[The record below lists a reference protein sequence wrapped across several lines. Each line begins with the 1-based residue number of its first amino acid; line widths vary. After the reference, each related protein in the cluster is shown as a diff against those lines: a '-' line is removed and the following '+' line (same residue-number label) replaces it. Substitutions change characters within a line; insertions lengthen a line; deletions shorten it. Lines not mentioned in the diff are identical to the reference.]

1 MYNIK
6 SWYNMKV
13 KCPECGHEIEVNTH
27 KSRKF
32 LWIVLVVVLVFLAG
46 AAYGAYYLYQQTL
59 GNSEQSAYENAI
71 QSTEPAVLQNFLDIH
86 VAASQ
91 AHRDT
96 VAARLERLKR
106 IDQLWTNVVRSKSKA
121 EIRKYIQLYPQSVH
135 VIEARLLIDSLDWV
149 LAENINTV
157 ESYKT
162 YLDNHSDGLY
172 YDVAKVN
179 YDNLS
184 NEAKL
189 REATHMV
196 DSLKALMQKQQEE
209 EVPVEQP

>member
-1 MYNIK
+1 M
-6 SWYNMKV
+6 
-13 KCPECGHEIEVNTH
+13 
-27 KSRKF
+27 
-32 LWIVLVVVLVFLAG
+32 
-46 AAYGAYYLYQQTL
+46 
-59 GNSEQSAYENAI
+59 
-71 QSTEPAVLQNFLDIH
+71 
-86 VAASQ
+86 
-91 AHRDT
+91 
-96 VAARLERLKR
+96 
-106 IDQLWTNVVRSKSKA
+106 
-121 EIRKYIQLYPQSVH
+121 
-135 VIEARLLIDSLDWV
+135 IEARLLIDSLDWV

-179 YDNLS
+179 YDNLF